1 MGIKIVKIAIGST
14 PKELPIFSTID
25 CYQWNL
31 EVRLFHIR
39 IILKFVVLSPNNQQ
53 LCHKQYENMSLIYN
67 IDHFR
72 FGSFFGGT
80 LFNNKN
86 LTCLFGQK
94 NPFFGVL
101 VDPLPSFQIENV
113 NGREIRLLVTMT
125 SESNFDQSYLIKY
138 SEI

>member
-1 MGIKIVKIAIGST
+1 MILRALRSLKLLLGLP
-14 PKELPIFSTID
+14 PKSYLFFSTIN

-31 EVRLFHIR
+31 EVQLFHIR

-53 LCHKQYENMSLIYN
+53 LCHKQYENMPLIYN
-67 IDHFR
+67 IVHFR

-86 LTCLFGQK
+86 LTCLFGQI

-101 VDPLPSFQIENV
+101 VDPLPSFPIIYEKV
-113 NGREIRLLVTMT
+113 NRREIR
-125 SESNFDQSYLIKY
+125 FLI
-138 SEI
+138 